1 MARWDGIEE
10 CVAVAET
17 RSFTRAAERLGS
29 SVANISRQI
38 SRLEDRL
45 DVQLFQRT
53 TRSVTLTDDGRIYY
67 NHCRALLDGLV
78 EAEQAIGERLSEPT
92 GRLRITAPLSYGE
105 RYIAPLI
112 AGFTM
117 HYPRVEI
124 DLQLTNQRLDLIES
138 GIDLAIRVGVLEDER
153 LVARPLAHRAQF
165 VCASPDYLARYGQP
179 HTLAELKNH
188 SCLLGTLDHWRFTDQ
203 GERRDIRVTGRLR
216 CNSGPALRDAAL
228 KGLGIVQL
236 PDYYVKED
244 IQAGRLVTV
253 LDAFAPAEEGVWA
266 LYPPN
271 RHLSPKVRA
280 CIEWLGRGL
289 KVGVAA
295 NEQ

>member
-105 RYIAPLI
+105 RFIAPLI

-117 HYPRVEI
+117 HYPRLEI

-138 GIDLAIRVGVLEDER
+138 GIDMAIRVGVLEDER

-165 VCASPDYLARYGQP
+165 VCASPDYLARFGQP

-188 SCLLGTLDHWRFTDQ
+188 SCLLGTLDHWRFTD
-203 GERRDIRVTGRLR
+203 RSCSKTAPAA
-216 CNSGPALRDAAL
+216 GPAWTGPRSRPLSDWPCRMIAKTHSMQSWSAKRQPHRPL
-228 KGLGIVQL
+228 SSR
-236 PDYYVKED
+236 E
-244 IQAGRLVTV
+244 
-253 LDAFAPAEEGVWA
+253 PAW
-266 LYPPN
+266 
-271 RHLSPKVRA
+271 S
-280 CIEWLGRGL
+280 
-289 KVGVAA
+289 
-295 NEQ
+295 